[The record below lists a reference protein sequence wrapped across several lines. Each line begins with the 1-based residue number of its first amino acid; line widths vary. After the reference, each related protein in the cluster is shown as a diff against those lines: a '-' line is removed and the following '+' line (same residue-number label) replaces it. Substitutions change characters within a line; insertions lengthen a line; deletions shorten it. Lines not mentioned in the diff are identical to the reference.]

1 MNFLN
6 VLDKDEVARLSITVA
21 KDEEVLAVY
30 AMRKRAVGLL
40 GAVKC
45 EKRPQPF
52 VEDCAV
58 PPIYLADFIA
68 DFRAILDEYNLDC
81 GIFGHADAGALHVRP
96 QLDMK
101 SPDAIE
107 MIRIISD
114 MVAKLAEKYG
124 WVLWGEHGKGLR
136 SEYAPAF
143 FGKAYD
149 LAKQVKSLFDPFNQL
164 NIPARLQP
172 QLIKQMQI

>member
-1 MNFLN
+1 M
-6 VLDKDEVARLSITVA
+6 DKDEVARLSITVA
-21 KDEEVLAVY
+21 KDEEVLAIY
-30 AMRKRAVGLL
+30 AMRKRTVGLL

-52 VEDCAV
+52 VKDCAV

-81 GIFGHADAGALHVRP
+81 GIFGHVDAGVLHVGP

-101 SPDAIE
+101 SPDVIE

-124 WVLWGEHGKGLR
+124 GGFVGRAW
-136 SEYAPAF
+136 
-143 FGKAYD
+143 
-149 LAKQVKSLFDPFNQL
+149 
-164 NIPARLQP
+164 
-172 QLIKQMQI
+172 